1 MLDHFL
7 DAYDNQTDKF
17 KIDIEMI
24 RQNFEILLF
33 AGIDTSSNVASMATY
48 NLAKNPEV
56 KAQLISEIKT
66 KITKL
71 ETESDLEKILELK
84 LLSNI
89 I

>member
-1 MLDHFL
+1 
-7 DAYDNQTDKF
+7 
-17 KIDIEMI
+17 MI
-24 RQNFEILLF
+24 RQNFEILLI
-33 AGIDTSSNVASMATY
+33 AGIDTSSHVSAMAVY
-48 NLAKNPEV
+48 NLSKNPEI

-71 ETESDLEKILELK
+71 ESESDLQKIMDLK